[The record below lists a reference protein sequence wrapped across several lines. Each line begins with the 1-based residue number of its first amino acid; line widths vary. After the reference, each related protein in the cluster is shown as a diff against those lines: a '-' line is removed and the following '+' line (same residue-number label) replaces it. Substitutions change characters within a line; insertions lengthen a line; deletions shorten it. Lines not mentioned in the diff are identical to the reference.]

1 MRTSFNMKNIR
12 PKRYLLMLLA
22 VMLQTQFLACSSKE
36 DSPAPEDEFNVNF
49 QLPKSIEVS
58 KGGEYT
64 FAVREGGGEIAPLTS
79 DSFLL
84 ESEAGISYLCPIVN
98 STSDGFTIRVADEC
112 ESGYYYA
119 SIRRG
124 SRKKNLGQLYISIVE
139 DIGFEP
145 DAGTTVYGIVS
156 SDAGPVANV
165 VVSDGVEVTRTN
177 EQGIYQLRSEKKW
190 GYVFI
195 SIPGGY
201 EVPSSGVLPILHCNL
216 KGSSSTVERA
226 DFSLKKVNQDSY
238 KVFMLGD
245 MHLADRTSD
254 ISQFNDFTADLR
266 SYMSGHSSERLYAIT
281 LGDMTW
287 DLYWYS
293 NAFSFPQYLDIA
305 NKQLIG
311 LQMFHTMGNHDND
324 FKARNDFDAATPYVN
339 NIAPTYY
346 SFNIGK
352 IHYVVLDDIDCSSY
366 DGTESRNYK
375 KNVSTEQLNWLRK
388 DLSYVD
394 KNTPII
400 VTMHAQLYKPATMA
414 GKFEYDHDV
423 ANSETLLNILEGY
436 TVHFVTGHTHRMFNV
451 TPQDDVTGGRNIYE
465 HNSGAICASWWWS
478 GYLTPG
484 VHIGEEGTPGGY
496 GIWDISG
503 TEIKYSYKATGW
515 PEDYQFRCYDLN
527 SISFSMNDI
536 PLCPSSVKS
545 SFQKYVNAYP
555 PSDKNEVLI
564 NIWNWNRNWKLTVT
578 DEREKNLEYQQVNAY
593 DPLHIAALTIPRFN
607 VPTIS
612 SAPNF
617 ITASYPHFF
626 KVTADDA
633 NVDLTIRVEDEFG
646 TVWSEK
652 MQRPMEFTIDA
663 YKNK

>member
-1 MRTSFNMKNIR
+1 MHKFYQLNKTNIG
-12 PKRYLLMLLA
+12 KYLILA
-22 VMLQTQFLACSSKE
+22 VAIILQSQFSACGSKE
-36 DSPAPEDEFNVNF
+36 ETTGPEEEFNVNF
-49 QLPKSIEVS
+49 QLPASIEVT

-64 FAVREGGGEIAPLTS
+64 FAVREGGGERSPLTS
-79 DSFLL
+79 DLFLL
-84 ESEAGISYLCPIVN
+84 ESEAGISYPCPII
-98 STSDGFTIRVADEC
+98 SSSSDGFTIRMADAC

-119 SIRRG
+119 SIKRE
-124 SRKKNLGQLYISIVE
+124 SRKKNLGQLYISVVE

-145 DAGTTVYGIVS
+145 DAGTTIYGRVS
-156 SDAGPVANV
+156 SEDGPVANV
-165 VVSDGVEVTRTN
+165 VVSDGVEVTRTD

-195 SIPGGY
+195 SIPSGY
-201 EVPSSGVLPILHCNL
+201 EAPSSGVLPLFHHNL
-216 KGSSSTVERA
+216 KSAASTVERA
-226 DFSLKKVNQDSY
+226 DFTLKKTSQENY

-254 ISQFNDFTADLR
+254 IAQFNDFTADLR
-266 SYMSGHSSERLYAIT
+266 SYMAAHSSERMYAIT

-324 FKARNDFDAATPYVN
+324 YKARNDFDAATQYVN
-339 NIAPTYY
+339 NLAPTYY

-375 KNVSTEQLNWLRK
+375 KSVSTEQLNWLRK

-394 KNTPII
+394 KTTPII
-400 VTMHAQLYKPATMA
+400 VTMHAQLFRPASTA

-423 ANSETLLNILEGY
+423 ANSETLLDILNGY

-451 TPQDDVTGGRNIYE
+451 TPQDDIAGGRNVYE
-465 HNSGAICASWWWS
+465 HNSGAVCASWWWS

-496 GIWDISG
+496 GIWEISG
-503 TEIKYSYKATGW
+503 TDIKHTYKATGW
-515 PEDYQFRCYDLN
+515 PEEYQFRSYDLN
-527 SISFSMNDI
+527 NVSFTMDDI
-536 PLCPSSVKS
+536 PNCPASVKS

-555 PSDKNEVLI
+555 PSSKNEVLI
-564 NIWNWNRNWKLTVT
+564 NIWNWNRNWTLKVV
-578 DEREKNLEYQQVNAY
+578 DENQKTLDWQQVNAY
-593 DPLHIAALTIPRFN
+593 DPLHIAALSIPRFN
-607 VPTIS
+607 VSSLT

-626 KVTADDA
+626 KVTADNADI
-633 NVDLTIRVEDEFG
+633 DLTITVEDEFG
-646 TVWSEK
+646 NIWTEN
-652 MQRPMEFTIDA
+652 MQRPKAFSIET
-663 YKNK
+663 YKKK

>member
-1 MRTSFNMKNIR
+1 MYSFTQMKNL
-12 PKRYLLMLLA
+12 KKYLLMSLA
-22 VMLQTQFLACSSKE
+22 VVLQVQFIACSGNE
-36 DSPAPEDEFNVNF
+36 DSNAPEDEFNVNF
-49 QLPKSIEVS
+49 RLPTSIEVA

-64 FAVREGGGEIAPLTS
+64 FAVHEGGGEIAPLTS

-84 ESEAGISYLCPIVN
+84 ESEAGITYICPIV
-98 STSDGFTIRVADEC
+98 STSSDGFTIRMADEC
-112 ESGYYYA
+112 ETGYYYA
-119 SIRRG
+119 SIKRDT
-124 SRKKNLGQLYISIVE
+124 RKKNLGQLYISIVE
-139 DIGFEP
+139 DIGIEP

-156 SDAGPVANV
+156 SDEGPVANV
-165 VVSDGVEVTRTN
+165 VVSDGIEVTRTN

-195 SIPGGY
+195 SIPSGY
-201 EVPSSGVLPILHCNL
+201 EVSSSGVLPLLHCRL
-216 KGSSSTVERA
+216 KGSASTVERA
-226 DFSLKKVNQDSY
+226 DFSLKKVNQDSF

-266 SYMSGHSSERLYAIT
+266 SYMAAHSSERMYAIT

-324 FKARNDFDAATPYVN
+324 FKARNDFDAATQYVN

-352 IHYVVLDDIDCSSY
+352 IHFVVLDDIDCSSY
-366 DGTESRNYK
+366 DGTESRNYRK
-375 KNVSTEQLNWLRK
+375 SVSTEQLNWLRK

-400 VTMHAQLYKPATMA
+400 VTMHAQLFKPASTA
-414 GKFEYDHDV
+414 GKFEYDHDAV
-423 ANSETLLNILEGY
+423 NSEALLSILEGY

-451 TPQDDVTGGRNIYE
+451 TPQDEITNGRNIYE

-478 GYLTPG
+478 GHLTPG

-496 GIWDISG
+496 GIWTISG
-503 TEIKYSYKATGW
+503 TKIEYSYKATGW
-515 PEDYQFRCYDLN
+515 PEEYQFRSYDLN
-527 SISFSMNDI
+527 NVSFSTNDI
-536 PLCPSSVKS
+536 PNCPASVKH
-545 SFQKYVNAYP
+545 SFLKYAAAYP
-555 PSDKNEVLI
+555 PSSKNEVLI
-564 NIWNWNRNWKLTVT
+564 NIWNWNRNWTLTVV
-578 DEREKNLEYQQVNAY
+578 DENKKKLDWKQVNAY

-607 VPTIS
+607 VSTIT

-633 NVDLTIRVEDEFG
+633 DVDLTITVEDEFEN
-646 TVWSEK
+646 VWTEN
-652 MQRPMEFTIDA
+652 MERPKAFSIET
-663 YKNK
+663 YRKK